1 MTKPIRTTRQFD
13 RLVKDLQKQHRRIGD
28 DIAKFSEQLQRGE
41 RKADSLL
48 RGVGGAQVYRARIA
62 NSSAKGGARGGFR
75 ITYFTDDQAF
85 WLLHI
90 GLRRDNDG
98 INAAWLR
105 QVLGDL
111 PFD

>member
-13 RLVKDLQKQHRRIGD
+13 RLVKDLKKDHRRVGE
-28 DIAKFSEQLQRGE
+28 DIARFADQLRNGD
-41 RKADSLL
+41 RKSDSLL
-48 RGVGGAQVYRARIA
+48 KGVGGAQVYRARIA

-98 INAAWLR
+98 INAAWIR
-105 QVLGDL
+105 QVLRDL